1 METDCNS
8 VESAD
13 LAHDIEFRHVA
24 KWIRYS
30 NHLQEVKSIII
41 YTGSTFLL
49 KYLVKV
55 FGIVLTP
62 I

>member
-13 LAHDIEFRHVA
+13 LAHKIEFRHVA

-30 NHLQEVKSIII
+30 NHLQEVQSIII
-41 YTGSTFLL
+41 YIGSRLLL
-49 KYLVKV
+49 K
-55 FGIVLTP
+55 
-62 I
+62 